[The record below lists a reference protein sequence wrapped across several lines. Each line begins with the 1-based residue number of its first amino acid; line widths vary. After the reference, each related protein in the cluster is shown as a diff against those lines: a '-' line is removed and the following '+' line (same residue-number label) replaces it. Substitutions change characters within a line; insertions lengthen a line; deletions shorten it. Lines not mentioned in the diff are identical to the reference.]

1 MNKSTIALIIAL
13 AALPLSL
20 TLVFVKLGDQYKKGA
35 FVNSLVPKILPPF
48 HHIKELTPTNSAL
61 NYSNS
66 ITLIQNK
73 DSFAIFHDYYEDLG
87 MNFFVSN
94 DTLFLKEDEKIK
106 NPNYHITIYY
116 KDLSSINFVNSLV
129 NMDNCKLDSFF
140 IHTENNTRLSC
151 FSCQI
156 KRLKIFAENY
166 SDITLSGSDSIEYAN
181 IHLVD
186 QGKLNTTNVFFKRK
200 DLDMSEY
207 STLTI
212 LGKSMKNWGVK
223 KTTN

>member
-20 TLVFVKLGDQYKKGA
+20 TLIFVKLGDQYKKGA

-48 HHIKELTPTNSAL
+48 HHIKELAPPKLAV

-73 DSFAIFHDYYEDLG
+73 DSFAIFHDYYDDLG

-106 NPNYHITIYY
+106 DPNYHITIYY

-129 NMDNCKLDSFF
+129 NMFTCKLDSLL
-140 IHTENNTRLSC
+140 IHTENKTRLTC
-151 FSCQI
+151 FGCQVN
-156 KRLKIFAENY
+156 RFKISAANFSE
-166 SDITLSGSDSIEYAN
+166 ITLTGSDSIEYAN
-181 IHLVD
+181 IHLFD
-186 QGKLNTTNVFFKRK
+186 QGKLDATNVVFKRK
-200 DLDMSEY
+200 DLDMSAY
-207 STLTI
+207 STLSI
-212 LGKSMKNWGVK
+212 YGKSIETWGIK
-223 KTTN
+223 KVTN